1 MPPRSIVTLAIGEIM
16 AATIHN
22 AGRHISR
29 WDLPLAVQES
39 SPARQAAYCRNI
51 ARRYR
56 QAMYGSLAAL
66 GLVDVFLLYDVL
78 LGKGHVAGGSFLRSA
93 AVLIPWLA
101 ATVAFGISFHQR
113 SRHYTRLAT
122 HIKQLVN
129 DGPEA

>member
-1 MPPRSIVTLAIGEIM
+1 
-16 AATIHN
+16 
-22 AGRHISR
+22 
-29 WDLPLAVQES
+29 
-39 SPARQAAYCRNI
+39 
-51 ARRYR
+51 
-56 QAMYGSLAAL
+56 MYGSLAAL

-93 AVLIPWLA
+93 AVLIPWLT